1 MKRWLNK
8 FTYTTLGLGLALTA
22 TMIAG
27 CSESTETVSKGDKLK
42 VYTTLAAETDFV
54 KQIGKDHVDVVTWL
68 PFDTNVWQ
76 WAPTL
81 ADQKNLESADIYI
94 RNGVHVEDR
103 WWSQTEAEMKIKN
116 KKLLIVDASQ
126 GIEPK
131 YKLQRLNNP
140 DVSDEE
146 KNKERQDPYYYLD
159 PVNAKIEVDAIEAA
173 LEKKAPKFK
182 DDFKKNAEDF
192 KKQLDELD
200 KSYQDTLSKVKH
212 KELVSPYPAYQYM
225 AKRYG
230 LTYYVPTTFNSNK
243 IPWDDQPKADALKAD
258 LAKHDFKVAFFEEE
272 AAPRVQEFLAE
283 FGYRS
288 LIINPYEGAQD
299 PAAYKTYL
307 EVMREN
313 LKQLELGLNK
323 D

>member
-22 TMIAG
+22 TVATG
-27 CSESTETVSKGDKLK
+27 CSSTETVSKGDKLK
-42 VYTTLAAETDFV
+42 VYTTMAAESDFV

-81 ADQKNLESADIYI
+81 ADQKNLESADIFI

-131 YKLQRLNNP
+131 YKLLRFNNP
-140 DVSDEE
+140 DVSEEE
-146 KNKERQDPYYYLD
+146 KKKERQDPYYYLD
-159 PVNAKIEVDAIEAA
+159 PVNAKLEIDQIEAA
-173 LEKKAPKFK
+173 LEKKAPKYKDEFK
-182 DDFKKNAEDF
+182 QNAEAY

-200 KSYQDTLSKVKH
+200 KSYKDTLANVKH
-212 KELVSPYPAYQYM
+212 KELVSPYPAYQYI

-230 LTYYVPTTFNSNK
+230 LTAYVPTTFNSNK
-243 IPWDDQPKADALKAD
+243 IPWDDAPKKEELKAD
-258 LAKHDFKVAFFEEE
+258 LAKHDLKVVFFQEE

-283 FGYRS
+283 FGYRC
-288 LIINPYEGAQD
+288 LIVDAYEGAQD
-299 PAAYKTYL
+299 PQAYKTYL
-307 EVMREN
+307 EVMKEN
-313 LKQLELGLNK
+313 LKQLEAGLNK
-323 D
+323 